1 MVKASHRVIF
11 GCQPLDLSMEAVLGY
26 LMFFL
31 ALGVQIVNNE
41 AHMSL
46 ICFSNEKA
54 GMRIDV
60 LVGETLG
67 LANIIAS
74 HPSFPEIQI
83 Q

>member
-11 GCQPLDLSMEAVLGY
+11 SCQPLDLSMEVALRY
-26 LMFFL
+26 LMFVL
-31 ALGVQIVNNE
+31 ALGVQIINNK
-41 AHMSL
+41 ACMSS

-54 GMRIDV
+54 GTRIDA

-67 LANIIAS
+67 LANVIAS

>member
-1 MVKASHRVIF
+1 MKASHIVIF
-11 GCQPLDLSMEAVLGY
+11 SCQPLDLSMEAALGY
-26 LMFFL
+26 LMFVL
-31 ALGVQIVNNE
+31 ALGVQIINNE
-41 AHMSL
+41 AHMSS
-46 ICFSNEKA
+46 ICFSNEKV
-54 GMRIDV
+54 GTRINV